1 MCSPCPSPGSSI
13 NPVTGRVEEKP
24 PNPMAGMTDE
34 QKEHEAMRLV
44 NMLDKLS
51 RHRVIQPM
59 GMSPRGQLTSLQDA
73 VCESLQGQVCS
84 DPDSDPD

>member
-1 MCSPCPSPGSSI
+1 MSELRMSRTPASPTRPLPQ
-13 NPVTGRVEEKP
+13 PYRALPPTPPYRHRVIQPYRSLPPTPP
-24 PNPMAGMTDE
+24 PN
-34 QKEHEAMRLV
+34 
-44 NMLDKLS
+44 

-73 VCESLQGQVCS
+73 MCETMEGQLSS